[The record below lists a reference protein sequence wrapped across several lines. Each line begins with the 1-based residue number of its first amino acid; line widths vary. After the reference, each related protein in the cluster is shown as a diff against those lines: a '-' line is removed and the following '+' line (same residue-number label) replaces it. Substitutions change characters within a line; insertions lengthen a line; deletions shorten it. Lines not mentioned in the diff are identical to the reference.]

1 LTGRKKKKKHQEIS
15 PNASM
20 MKALLTRR
28 AFYAII
34 SLALTWVL
42 ALSYRESLFNSVK
55 SRLTSSESSSILI
68 KDKVASITDTLF
80 TPRLIPLILHYR
92 AVLGPSW
99 PIVFFTSQA
108 TFDKHFS
115 PNSAST
121 SAAWR
126 QAVADGSI
134 ETRIISSEFNLT
146 SRKGVNSYLSNPWI
160 WEQLAPAKHVL
171 VFQADAILCANAQK
185 SIDEYLEW
193 DFIGAPL
200 NDTRQ
205 VFNGGLSLR
214 NRQMTLDILKS
225 RDWWTDW
232 NTKDAEYEGHGEDYW
247 MSVLMRER
255 GAHLPS
261 IQEALT
267 FSKQLPWHFEVP
279 GDPIGYHRVHR
290 QLRRDKKA
298 IPKIRERCP
307 EIDLAGTGKLR

>member
-1 LTGRKKKKKHQEIS
+1 
-15 PNASM
+15 
-20 MKALLTRR
+20 MKASLTRR
-28 AFYAII
+28 ALYATI
-34 SLALTWVL
+34 SLALTWIL
-42 ALSYRESLFNSVK
+42 ALIYRESLVNSVK
-55 SRLTSSESSSILI
+55 SQLTFSESSGILI
-68 KDKVASITDTLF
+68 KDKVATITDTLF

-99 PIVFFTSQA
+99 PIVFFTSQH

-115 PNSAST
+115 HSA

-146 SRKGVNSYLSNPWI
+146 SRKGVNSYFSNPWL

-185 SIDEYLEW
+185 AVDDYLEW

-214 NRQMTLDILKS
+214 NRQMTLEIVNN
-225 RDWWTDW
+225 RDWWEDM
-232 NTKDAEYEGHGEDYW
+232 NTKGAEYQGHGEDYW

-261 IQEALT
+261 VQEALT
-267 FSKQLPWHFEVP
+267 FSKQLPWHFELP
-279 GDPIGYHRVHR
+279 GYPIGYHRVHR

-298 IPKIRERCP
+298 IPRIREWCP

>member
-1 LTGRKKKKKHQEIS
+1 MIQ
-15 PNASM
+15 
-20 MKALLTRR
+20 ALFTRR
-28 AFYAII
+28 VLYAAL

-42 ALSYRESLFNSVK
+42 ALTYRESLFNTVK
-55 SRLTSSESSSILI
+55 SQLTSSTTSGILI
-68 KDKVASITDTLF
+68 KDKVATITDTLF

-99 PIVFFTSQA
+99 PIVFFTSQT

-115 PNSAST
+115 PNAPST

-126 QAVADGSI
+126 QAIAGGSI

-146 SRKGVNSYLSNPWI
+146 SRKGVNSYFSDPWL

-171 VFQADAILCANAQK
+171 VFQADAMLCANARK
-185 SIDEYLEW
+185 TVDNYLEW

-214 NRQMTLDILKS
+214 NRPMMLDIIKS
-225 RDWWTDW
+225 RDWWEDT
-232 NTKDAEYEGHGEDYW
+232 NTNGAEYEGHGEDYW

-261 IQEALT
+261 VEEALT
-267 FSKQLPWHFEVP
+267 FSKQLPWHFKLP

-298 IPKIRERCP
+298 IPKIREWCP